1 MKKAPVVLS
10 FVVVI
15 AMALAGRGAFAQGS
29 APAVSAGGGGAGAG
43 IGVGVSQWVNGFT
56 GAQVVFDQPRW
67 HIEGSTAFTTSHN
80 GNPNG
85 PRVTDFDFGV
95 AGWYHLALGASSDF
109 SIGGGFAILTQSAT
123 GASRVSWLIEPG
135 AQIRAF
141 VTSNVSV
148 HALIAFPLVVGDDGT
163 PVVGNSG
170 QNTSFGFTGQ
180 ILAAFGF
187 TFFFR

>member
-1 MKKAPVVLS
+1 MKKASVVLG
-10 FVVVI
+10 FVILSAVTLTGG
-15 AMALAGRGAFAQGS
+15 AALAQGT

-80 GNPNG
+80 GNPNN

-95 AGWYHLALGASSDF
+95 AAWYHLALGASSDF
-109 SIGGGFAILTQSAT
+109 SIGGGFAVLTQS
-123 GASRVSWLIEPG
+123 GMGSRVSWLIEPG
-135 AQIRAF
+135 AEIRAF
-141 VTSNVSV
+141 ITSNVAV
-148 HALIAFPLVVGDDGT
+148 HALIAFPLIVGDDGT
-163 PVVGNSG
+163 PVVGNNG
-170 QNTSFGFTGQ
+170 QNTSFGFSGQ
-180 ILAAFGF
+180 VLAAFGF